1 MMILDI
7 TGKVRNRHRAIKSSA
22 SFQLLGFAL
31 AWSMGAMTF
40 PLHANDGA
48 AETGIGG
55 IRLRKEKS
63 VAMVKER
70 LTISKDRVRVEY
82 EFRNDTDKDVVTEIA
97 FPIPDYEYPGE
108 DPGGDRDFKDFR
120 VWVDG
125 KPRRF
130 ETEARAFLK
139 GIEVTAGLQ
148 ALNVPIESF
157 GGFRHWDLEVRKHEY
172 VVDRLSAV
180 DRQKLVSKGIL
191 NPANKDDPGWSFSPA
206 WTARV
211 AYHWTQRFYANS
223 VTKIAH
229 EYTPVA
235 GFGMVL
241 PARLRAEHPDAC
253 ADDGLIK
260 SLQADALKREAAKPE
275 SGQYVK
281 AVWVKYIL
289 TTANTWK
296 TPIRDFELRI
306 ERMEGAKVSF
316 CWDGPVQKSGT
327 TLRAIRRNF
336 SPSKELTVY
345 FLEP

>member
-1 MMILDI
+1 MIKDCAGPGTRWNWSI
-7 TGKVRNRHRAIKSSA
+7 CAGSMR
-22 SFQLLGFAL
+22 QLRPLAL
-31 AWSMGAMTF
+31 AVSLGAMAL
-40 PLHANDGA
+40 PLRANDGA

-108 DPGGDRDFKDFR
+108 DPGGERDFKDFR

-130 ETEARAFLK
+130 GTEARAFLK
-139 GIEVTAGLQ
+139 GTEVTADLQ
-148 ALNVPIESF
+148 ALKVPIESF
-157 GGFRHWDLEVRKHEY
+157 GGFCHWDLDVRKNEY
-172 VVDRLSAV
+172 VVDRLSEP
-180 DRQKLVSKGIL
+180 DKQKLVSKGIL
-191 NPANKDDPGWSFSPA
+191 NPANKDDPGWSFSPT
-206 WTARV
+206 WTAKV
-211 AYHWTQRFYANS
+211 TYHWTQRFYAKS

-235 GFGMVL
+235 GFGMVI
-241 PARLRAEHPDAC
+241 PANLKTEHPDAC

-260 SLQADALKREAAKPE
+260 SLQAGALRREATKPE

-281 AVWVKYIL
+281 AAWVKYIL

-306 ERMEGAKVSF
+306 ERPEGARVSF
-316 CWDGPVQKSGT
+316 CWDGPVEKAGT
-327 TLRAIRRNF
+327 VLRAQRSDF